1 MSDNFITLMKSLRES
16 GAESLEE
23 IAQGYL
29 EQVESGYADA
39 YLLGIEV
46 KRLLDLIDIIKPEL
60 TSLIVDE
67 LNVFEGLQS
76 NGYKVE
82 IFNSAT
88 RLDYSENESWK
99 EKEEQI
105 KELKKAQ
112 KPIEKKMSL
121 AYKNGGSF
129 FDEDSGE
136 VFPPAKYKSGG
147 ATTYRITK
155 VKESK

>member
-23 IAQGYL
+23 IAQEYIG
-29 EQVESGYADA
+29 QVESGYADA

-67 LNVFEGLQS
+67 LDSEGRQS
-76 NGYKVE
+76 NGFKVE

-88 RLDYSENESWK
+88 RLDYSENEAWK
-99 EKEEQI
+99 EKEEEI
-105 KELKKAQ
+105 KKLKKAQ

-129 FDEDSGE
+129 FDEESG
-136 VFPPAKYKSGG
+136 
-147 ATTYRITK
+147 
-155 VKESK
+155 